1 MHLWPQWPYD
11 CGMSETPIRKVR
23 VADDIWKPADEA
35 AKRNGENLSVVIRRA
50 LITYTREN
58 S

>member
-1 MHLWPQWPYD
+1 
-11 CGMSETPIRKVR
+11 MSETPIRKVR